1 MIAFLKKYWYII
13 VIAISLTGNVMFL
26 YTGNEDYFEEY
37 QKKIEEL
44 QKKVDALKIKNNGLK
59 SEIVELEKKSD
70 SLDTEIEGVRNEKK
84 NIIRSYEI
92 YLQNVLD
99 LDDSEL
105 ERWFITR
112 YSDQF
117 TDTDSST
124 SSY

>member
-1 MIAFLKKYWYII
+1 MIAFSKKYWYII

-44 QKKVDALKIKNNGLK
+44 QKKVDVLKIKNNGLK

-112 YSDQF
+112 YSDQS